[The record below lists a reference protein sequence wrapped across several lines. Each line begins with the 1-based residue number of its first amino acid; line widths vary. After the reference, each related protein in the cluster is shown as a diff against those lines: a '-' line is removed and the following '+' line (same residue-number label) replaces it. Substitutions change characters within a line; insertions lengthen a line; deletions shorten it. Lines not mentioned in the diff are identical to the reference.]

1 MTENHTAVGGEQKQE
16 GGKGV
21 NRCCNCGATDLGKS
35 DCPKLT
41 QLKKIEG
48 PHDQDETGVNMWF
61 LGTHRP
67 GSTRKFSME
76 KVTPPNGQM
85 PQSSRQQLGAGN
97 YSKQATSCFDW
108 EEGNSGHLNTNM

>member
-41 QLKKIEG
+41 QLEKIEG
-48 PHDQDETGVNMWF
+48 PHDQDETGVNMWI
-61 LGTHRP
+61 LGTHGP
-67 GSTRKFSME
+67 GSTRKFLME
-76 KVTPPNGQM
+76 KATPPNGQM
-85 PQSSRQQLGAGN
+85 PQSSRQQTAGGRKLLEAGN
-97 YSKQATSCFDW
+97 KLFW
-108 EEGNSGHLNTNM
+108 LGRREKWPP